1 VNLAAPIQTV
11 ISLLFLLRTAAA
23 GAAVALLLLPAGAAA
38 HEHRLW
44 AQAAY
49 VPNDSGSA
57 RAAAD
62 SGWTNTQWELNGPFG
77 INAPLAWSQAS
88 RLGGS
93 GGKGVTIAVLDSGI
107 AYTNRGRYRRSPD
120 LSPARFVRGYDFVDD
135 DPYPN
140 DQYGHGTFVASTIAA
155 TANNAYG
162 TVGVAYRAR
171 IMPLRVLD
179 YEGRG
184 YPSTISRAI
193 RYATRHG
200 ADVINLSL
208 ELYDGPVLAP
218 TPRSVTASKSVR
230 SALADARKAGVVVV
244 SAAGNSSDPNVPA
257 KRYDTLA
264 INVGGTT
271 EHGCL
276 GDYSNHGP
284 GLDVVAPG
292 GGADAD
298 VPNDPN
304 CRPDD
309 PPGRDISGVSFQA
322 RSPSLFEILPRFRG
336 TSTAAPQVAGIVALV
351 LASGVLGPDPTPG
364 EVERHLEATAR
375 DLGRPGRDRYYGS
388 GLVDAAAATAPLVTP
403 SG

>member
-1 VNLAAPIQTV
+1 M
-11 ISLLFLLRTAAA
+11 SLIRLLRK
-23 GAAVALLLLPAGAAA
+23 GIAVAVAVVTLLPAAASA
-38 HEHRLW
+38 AEDGLW
-44 AQAAY
+44 ARTAY
-49 VPNDSGSA
+49 HPNDSGLA
-57 RAAAD
+57 TAAGD
-62 SGWTNTQWELNGPFG
+62 GGWAITQWELNGPFG

-93 GGKGVTIAVLDSGI
+93 GGRGVTIAVLDSGI
-107 AYTNRGRYRRSPD
+107 AYADRGPYRRSPD
-120 LSPARFVRGYDFVDD
+120 LATSRFVRGYDFVDD

-140 DQYGHGTFVASTIAA
+140 DAFGHGTFIASTIAA

-179 YEGRG
+179 GDGRG
-184 YPSTISRAI
+184 YPSVISRAI
-193 RYATRHG
+193 RYAIKHG

-208 ELYDGPVLAP
+208 EIYDGPLLSP
-218 TPRSVTASKSVR
+218 RPRSVTASKSLR
-230 SALADARKAGVVVV
+230 ASLAEARRAGVVVV

-284 GLDVVAPG
+284 GLDIVAPG
-292 GGADAD
+292 GGADAE
-298 VPNDPN
+298 VPGDPN
-304 CRPDD
+304 CQAGAPA
-309 PPGRDISGVSFQA
+309 GRDISGISFRA
-322 RSPSLFEILPRFRG
+322 RSPSRFEILPRFRG
-336 TSTAAPQVAGIVALV
+336 TSNAAPQVAGVVALV
-351 LASGVLGPDPTPG
+351 LASGVLGDDPTPG
-364 EVERHLEATAR
+364 QVERHLEATAR
-375 DLGRPGRDRYYGS
+375 DLGRPGHDRYYS
-388 GLVDAAAATAPLVTP
+388 AGLVDAAAATKPRAPTP

>member
-1 VNLAAPIQTV
+1 M
-11 ISLLFLLRTAAA
+11 
-23 GAAVALLLLPAGAAA
+23 
-38 HEHRLW
+38 
-44 AQAAY
+44 
-49 VPNDSGSA
+49 
-57 RAAAD
+57 
-62 SGWTNTQWELNGPFG
+62 
-77 INAPLAWSQAS
+77 
-88 RLGGS
+88 
-93 GGKGVTIAVLDSGI
+93 
-107 AYTNRGRYRRSPD
+107 
-120 LSPARFVRGYDFVDD
+120 RGYDFVDD

-184 YPSTISRAI
+184 YPSTIARAI
-193 RYATRHG
+193 RFATRQG
-200 ADVINLSL
+200 ADIINLSL

-230 SALADARKAGVVVV
+230 SALADARRAGVVVI
-244 SAAGNSSDPNVPA
+244 SAAGNSSDANVPA

-292 GGADAD
+292 GGADAS

-304 CRPDD
+304 CKPAE
-309 PPGRDISGVSFQA
+309 PAGRDISGVSFRP
-322 RSPSLFEILPRFRG
+322 RSPSRFEILPRFRG
-336 TSTAAPQVAGIVALV
+336 TSTAAPQVAGVAALV
-351 LASGVLGPDPTPG
+351 LSSGVLGTDPTPG
-364 EVERHLEATAR
+364 EVERHLERTAR
-375 DLGRPGRDRYYGS
+375 DLGQPGRDRHYGA
-388 GLVDAAAATAPLVTP
+388 GLVDAAAATTPLPVIP
-403 SG
+403 PG

>member
-1 VNLAAPIQTV
+1 MSLSVSLRKAVAVAVAALALVPA
-11 ISLLFLLRTAAA
+11 TAAA
-23 GAAVALLLLPAGAAA
+23 GEDG
-38 HEHRLW
+38 LW
-44 AQAAY
+44 ARAAY
-49 VPNDSGSA
+49 NPNDSGLA
-57 RAAAD
+57 VAAAD
-62 SGWTNTQWELNGPFG
+62 GGWARTQWELTGPFG
-77 INAPLAWSQAS
+77 INAAQAWSQAS
-88 RLGGS
+88 KLGGS
-93 GGKGVTIAVLDSGI
+93 GGRGVTIAVLDSGI
-107 AYTNRGRYRRSPD
+107 AYADRGPYRRSPD
-120 LSPARFVRGYDFVDD
+120 LASARFVRGYDFVDD

-140 DQYGHGTFVASTIAA
+140 DEYGHGTFVASTIAA

-179 YEGRG
+179 VEGRG
-184 YPSTISRAI
+184 YPSVISRAI
-193 RYATRHG
+193 RYAIRRD

-208 ELYDGPVLAP
+208 ELYDGPLLSP
-218 TPRSVTASKSVR
+218 RPRSVTASKSVR
-230 SALADARKAGVVVV
+230 SALAEARHAGIVVI

-284 GLDVVAPG
+284 GLDIVAPG
-292 GGADAD
+292 GGADAE

-304 CRPDD
+304 CKPAA
-309 PPGRDISGVSFQA
+309 PPGRDISGISFRTQ
-322 RSPSLFEILPRFRG
+322 SPSRFEILERFRG
-336 TSTAAPQVAGIVALV
+336 TSNAAPQVAGVAALV

-364 EVERHLEATAR
+364 RVERHLETTAR
-375 DLGRPGRDRYYGS
+375 DLGRPGRDRFYGS
-388 GLVDAAAATAPLVTP
+388 GLVDAAAATLPLTP